1 MINEMNHLDL
11 NFTNSSR
18 VMRVFF
24 ISLNCNLLYLIIK
37 HSRLLLEFE
46 LCEKFVVLYFLKF
59 ILNQSLYNNLL
70 GVVIKNFS

>member
-1 MINEMNHLDL
+1 MIIEMNYIAL

-24 ISLNCNLLYLIIK
+24 ISLNCNLPYLIIK
-37 HSRLLLEFE
+37 HSRLLLEFK
-46 LCEKFVVLYFLKF
+46 LCKKFVVLYFSKF

-70 GVVIKNFS
+70 EVVIKN